1 MSVEGRPV
9 SPRSAVAPRA
19 AAGLQERAMTVADLD
34 AVLAVETCAYGFPW
48 TRGNFVD
55 SLAAGHWTA
64 LRFDEAGALVAYA
77 VAMPAL
83 DEMHLL
89 NLTVAPPAEGRGHA
103 QALLDRLEAHARL
116 KGQHSLWLEVRP
128 SNERARRLY
137 AWRGFREVGLR
148 RAYYPA
154 PLGRREDAIVM
165 SLALAAGPRDAVD

>member
-1 MSVEGRPV
+1 MS
-9 SPRSAVAPRA
+9 RA
-19 AAGLQERAMTVADLD
+19 ASSAARAPARPAQRAMTVADLD
-34 AVLAVETCAYGFPW
+34 AVLAIETCAYSFPW
-48 TRGNFVD
+48 TRGNFID

-89 NLTVAPPAEGRGHA
+89 NLTVAPPSEGQGHA
-103 QALLDRLEAHARL
+103 QALLDRLEAHARAE
-116 KGQHSLWLEVRP
+116 GHHSLWLEVRP

-165 SLALAAGPRDAVD
+165 SLTLTAEPGDALD